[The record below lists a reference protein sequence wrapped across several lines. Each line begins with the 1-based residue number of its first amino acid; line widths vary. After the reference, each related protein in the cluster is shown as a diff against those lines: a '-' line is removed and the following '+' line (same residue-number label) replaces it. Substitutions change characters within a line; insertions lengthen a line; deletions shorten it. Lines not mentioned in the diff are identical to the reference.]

1 MPISNKIIEE
11 VVAET
16 AGADVIPLVK
26 LLKNKK
32 NVSEFKLAEALKIEI
47 NQARNMLYRL
57 YNANLVSFVRKKDKK
72 KGWYIYYWTF
82 DLKRVKY
89 LAKILKRK
97 RLEELKEKLEEEK
110 SSQFFICPNKC
121 VRLDFDH
128 AMSFEFR
135 CPECGAIVQQED
147 NTERIKK
154 LEEEIKKLEE
164 EIKEEE
170 KKEKEKLKKIKKR
183 KVVKKVKKKKAR
195 QTKRKTA
202 KKTAKRRKRK
212 R

>member
-1 MPISNKIIEE
+1 MSLSNKIIEK

-57 YNANLVSFVRKKDKK
+57 YNVNLVSFVRKKDKK

-97 RLEELKEKLEEEK
+97 RLEELKEKLAQEK
-110 SSQFFICPNKC
+110 SSQFFVCPNKC

-128 AMSFEFR
+128 AMSFEFK
-135 CPECGAIVQQED
+135 CPECGSIVQQED
-147 NTERIKK
+147 NTEKIKK
-154 LEEEIKKLEE
+154 LEAEIKKLEG
-164 EIKEEE
+164 EIKQEE
-170 KKEKEKLKKIKKR
+170 KKERIKLRRIKKR
-183 KVVKKVKKKKAR
+183 KPKKVKKTKKKKEKR
-195 QTKRKTA
+195 VKRKSA
-202 KKTAKRRKRK
+202 QIKKKRK

>member
-1 MPISNKIIEE
+1 MPLSNKIIEK

-57 YNANLVSFVRKKDKK
+57 YNVNLVSFVRKKDKK

-89 LAKILKRK
+89 LAKVLKRK
-97 RLEELKEKLEEEK
+97 RLEELKEKLEKEK
-110 SSQFFICPNKC
+110 SSQFFVCPNKC

-128 AMSFEFR
+128 AMSFEFK
-135 CPECGAIVQQED
+135 CPECGTIVQQED
-147 NTERIKK
+147 NTERIRK
-154 LEEEIKKLEE
+154 LETEIKKLEE
-164 EIKEEE
+164 EIKQEE
-170 KKEKEKLKKIKKR
+170 KKEKAKLKKIKRR
-183 KVVKKVKKKKAR
+183 KPTKKAKKVKKKKPR
-195 QTKRKTA
+195 QEKRKPS
-202 KKTAKRRKRK
+202 KKKRK
-212 R
+212 KR